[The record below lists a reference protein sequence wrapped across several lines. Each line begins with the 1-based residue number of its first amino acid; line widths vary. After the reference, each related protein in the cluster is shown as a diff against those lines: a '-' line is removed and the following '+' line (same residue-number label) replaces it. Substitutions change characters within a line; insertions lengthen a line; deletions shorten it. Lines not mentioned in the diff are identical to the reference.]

1 MEWKYKLRKIRRQIK
16 LYMTLPHVWI
26 LLIILALAMLLCML
40 SVVYINNNLYLSSVF
55 ANMFTGLVTGVII
68 CLITTIK
75 SVSLYRT
82 ECKIKWL
89 EDLHN
94 ECLQFLS
101 MHHKILSHEEKV
113 FKTDVDYNDYVY
125 DVLSFGNGIS
135 QKISQ
140 GRFKEALPFN
150 TYKYCKKEFYFDAVE
165 IMKENDILREKII
178 VQDVSKLSKADV
190 RKLFKTM
197 ERPIVTLNSDI
208 VKKIEMLK
216 TKRKA
221 INISVG

>member
-1 MEWKYKLRKIRRQIK
+1 M
-16 LYMTLPHVWI
+16 
-26 LLIILALAMLLCML
+26 
-40 SVVYINNNLYLSSVF
+40 
-55 ANMFTGLVTGVII
+55 
-68 CLITTIK
+68 
-75 SVSLYRT
+75 
-82 ECKIKWL
+82 
-89 EDLHN
+89 
-94 ECLQFLS
+94 
-101 MHHKILSHEEKV
+101 
-113 FKTDVDYNDYVY
+113 
-125 DVLSFGNGIS
+125 
-135 QKISQ
+135 
-140 GRFKEALPFN
+140 PFN